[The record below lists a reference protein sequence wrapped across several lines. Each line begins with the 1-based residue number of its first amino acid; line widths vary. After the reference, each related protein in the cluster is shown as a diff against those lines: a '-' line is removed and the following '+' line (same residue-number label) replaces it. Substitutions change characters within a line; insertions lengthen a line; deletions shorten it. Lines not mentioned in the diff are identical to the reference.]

1 MRAFAALVAGSLVV
15 AACGK
20 PHRPYATDVPAGNP
34 VGVAVTPDG
43 SIYFGGHAPVVGLRK
58 VTEDGRVGIYVGSRP
73 ASGSPVP
80 TGPGFISSD
89 DTPNPIAITST
100 ADGTI
105 YVVDQV
111 TQEVVK
117 ITPDRKLT
125 VLLDPNTS
133 PVVQPRSV
141 AVTKD
146 GTVLVTE
153 PSGHRVIRV
162 GSGGQVSTFAGNGTD
177 VDSGDGGPAAQAGI
191 NFPTGIATDGAGNV
205 YVAEGAG
212 RRVRRIDTSGTI
224 TTIAGTGVQGSG
236 GDGGPAINAQFV
248 NPVALAIDSAG
259 NIYVVDRDGQK
270 VRKIDASGA
279 ISTIAGTGEVG
290 FDGDRGP
297 GPAAKL
303 CFPEGVAT
311 DAKGQVF
318 IADTYSNRIRRVATD
333 GTIATVVGSP
343 SPPGEPDCEPP
354 G

>member
-1 MRAFAALVAGSLVV
+1 MQALAVLAAGGLVV

-34 VGVAVTPDG
+34 VGVAVAPDG
-43 SIYFGGHAPVVGLRK
+43 SIYFGGNAPIVGLRK
-58 VTEDGRVGIYVGSRP
+58 VTDDGRVGIYVGTRP
-73 ASGSPVP
+73 AAGSPVP

-89 DTPNPIAITST
+89 DIPNPISIATTS
-100 ADGTI
+100 DGTL

-111 TQEVVK
+111 TQEVVR

-125 VLLDPNTS
+125 VLLDPRTS
-133 PVVQPRSV
+133 PVVQPQSV

-153 PSGHRVIRV
+153 PGANRVIRI
-162 GSGGQVSTFAGNGTD
+162 GSGGQISNFAGNGTGN
-177 VDSGDGGPAAQAGI
+177 DSGDGGPAAAAGI
-191 NFPTGIATDGAGNV
+191 NFPTGIAIDSAGNI

-212 RRVRRIDTSGTI
+212 RKIRRIDANGI
-224 TTIAGTGVQGSG
+224 VTTIAGTGAEGSG

-248 NPVALAIDSAG
+248 NPVAVAIDSAG

-270 VRKIDASGA
+270 VRKIDPSGV
-279 ISTIAGTGEVG
+279 ISTVAGTGEVG

-303 CFPEGVAT
+303 CFPEGVAV
-311 DAKGQVF
+311 DSKGQVF
-318 IADTYSNRIRRVATD
+318 VADTYANRIRRIATD

-343 SPPGEPDCEPP
+343 SPPGEPDCAPP
-354 G
+354 Q